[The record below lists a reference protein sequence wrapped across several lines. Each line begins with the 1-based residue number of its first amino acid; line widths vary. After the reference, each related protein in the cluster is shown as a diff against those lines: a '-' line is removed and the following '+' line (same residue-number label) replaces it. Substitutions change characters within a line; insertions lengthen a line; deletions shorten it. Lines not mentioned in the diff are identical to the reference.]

1 MAPPLIVDG
10 NRADAVGGFGR
21 FGHGLSLLKE
31 LGELSRLTIHFLD
44 EMAV

>member
-10 NRADAVGGFGR
+10 NRANAVGGFGR

-31 LGELSRLTIHFLD
+31 LGE
-44 EMAV
+44 AVQIDHPFSG